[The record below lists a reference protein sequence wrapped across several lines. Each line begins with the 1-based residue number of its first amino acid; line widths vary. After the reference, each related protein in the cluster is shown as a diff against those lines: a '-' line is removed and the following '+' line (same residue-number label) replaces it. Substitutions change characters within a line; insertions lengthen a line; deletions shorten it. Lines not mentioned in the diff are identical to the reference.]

1 MRYTAS
7 AAEAKS
13 IINKNPYE
21 AMEEKLRELLSQRKR
36 NLIKDNNLR
45 PSAVLVPLF
54 AKSGERHILFIK
66 RSQEVK
72 DHKGE
77 ISFPGGLWEKS
88 DERLEKTALREALE
102 EIGIRPTDV
111 KILGLLDDIKTTS
124 TSYRVT
130 PIVGVI
136 PHPYP
141 FTINRTEV
149 DEIIE
154 IPLKHLIDKGNSGKE
169 TITRDGVTYTG
180 QVYHYKHYLI
190 WGATARILSN
200 LFEVLIRTL

>member
-1 MRYTAS
+1 
-7 AAEAKS
+7 
-13 IINKNPYE
+13 
-21 AMEEKLRELLSQRKR
+21 MEEKLRELLSQRKR

-111 KILGLLDDIKTTS
+111 KILGLLDDIN
-124 TSYRVT
+124 
-130 PIVGVI
+130 

-141 FTINRTEV
+141 FTINRVEV

-154 IPLKHLIDKGNSGKE
+154 IPLNHLIDKGNSVKE

-180 QVYHYKHYLI
+180 QVYHYMHYLI